1 MADPDPPRL
10 PAPQK
15 EPLTLS
21 LSKGCPS
28 SSTGQSK
35 GKASTGSAQ
44 TELVE
49 TNSPAL
55 NPPALAKAGDW
66 EYRTR
71 HDGWTTPRKRK
82 FLHALA
88 RTGCVRDACAIA
100 HISSTSAYRHRRRDA
115 GFAAAWERALTEAL
129 PVLEA
134 AAFERAVEGVWEPV
148 VSGGKVAVYR
158 KRYSDAILVTLLK
171 RADAAA
177 DRRAADDIGEE
188 DAIAALDAQLAIV
201 KARMEGGAFPEGD
214 DADGG

>member
-15 EPLTLS
+15 EPLALS

-28 SSTGQSK
+28 SSTGQNK
-35 GKASTGSAQ
+35 NGPSTGSGQ
-44 TELVE
+44 TEIVE
-49 TNSPAL
+49 APK
-55 NPPALAKAGDW
+55 P
-66 EYRTR
+66 YRTR

-100 HISSTSAYRHRRRDA
+100 NISTTSAYRYRKRDA
-115 GFAAAWERALTEAL
+115 GFADAWERALTEAL

-134 AAFERAVEGVWEPV
+134 AAFERAVEGVDEPV
-148 VSGGKVAVYR
+148 VHGGEVVTTR

-177 DRRAADDIGEE
+177 ERAAFDDRVDPEE
-188 DAIAALDAQLAIV
+188 AFEELKRRLAEMH
-201 KARMEGGAFPEGD
+201 RRGQE
-214 DADGG
+214 ADGEDGA